1 MAGSIEFTPPYQDGW
16 QDNEEGAT
24 PITADIL
31 NNNYDAFLLLLN
43 TWIGNIEEELVA
55 VPDFQISSPSSGQV
69 LKYDGS
75 KWVNAAE
82 SGGGSN
88 VSWNQI
94 VQTGTQI
101 ASITING
108 STYNVYVPSSGSS
121 VSINRKTTTGT
132 NIADITIDGV
142 TTQLFAPNG
151 GSGGASSLNELS
163 DVILA
168 NLANGQVLQYNSNTS
183 KWENKSISV
192 GDSVEFTQVLSSG
205 VKIGTITIDGTDYDI
220 YAPQGG
226 GGGFEPNGD
235 SYRIVSS
242 KDGSDTVLNLEYYED
257 GSQSAVEMKMCEAGS
272 SFTQDFHNLH
282 LVSNGTT
289 VLVSSKID
297 SIRFNNDIFNEND
310 EIFSVTI
317 GSATATYSDIEEG
330 TYTPGGGST
339 VSWTQTQQS
348 GTKIAEISIDGV
360 PQNVYIPTPPAQ
372 VIANPS
378 GTPTDE
384 LNTIQIGNDIY
395 EIPQGG
401 SGSASWKDVT
411 GTLTAGQT
419 SITLSSSYILTTSTL
434 DFYTDKFGVSPT
446 DAVVTNGSVT
456 LTFEAQST
464 DLAVKVRITN
474 DEIPAMPLIPKM
486 TSNTLP
492 SGKASASTEYN
503 SSYYAY
509 KAFDDNSSTLWGS
522 HDNHSA
528 GEWIK
533 YDFGAGN
540 EKKLDSFY
548 FLNRSESNYA
558 VGSFKFQGSND
569 DVNWTDLAEVTGADI
584 NDSATVPINSAYK
597 NTAFRYVRWIIV
609 SNAHGGSGTGFVGLQ
624 VNGWEE

>member
-1 MAGSIEFTPPYQDGW
+1 MTGSIEFTPPYQDGW

-31 NNNYDAFLLLLN
+31 NNNYDAFLVLLN
-43 TWIGNIEEELVA
+43 AWIGNIEEELVA

-69 LKYDGS
+69 LKFNGS

-82 SGGGSN
+82 SGGGSD

-108 STYNVYVPSSGSS
+108 TSYAVYAPSGGSS

-163 DVILA
+163 DVTLA

-192 GDSVEFTQVLSSG
+192 GDSVEFTQILSSG

-220 YAPQGG
+220 YAPKGG

-242 KDGSDTVLNLEYYED
+242 KDGSDTVLSLEYYED

-289 VLVSSKID
+289 VSVSSKID
-297 SIRFNNDIFNEND
+297 SIRFNDDIFNEND

-317 GSATATYSDIEEG
+317 GSASATYSDIEEG

-360 PQNVYIPTPPAQ
+360 SQNVYVPTP
-372 VIANPS
+372 
-378 GTPTDE
+378 
-384 LNTIQIGNDIY
+384 Y
-395 EIPQGG
+395 KEI
-401 SGSASWKDVT
+401 T
-411 GTLTAGQT
+411 GILTAGQT
-419 SITLSSSYILTTSTL
+419 SITLNDSSILENSTF
-434 DFYTDKFGVSPT
+434 DFYTSKFGVNPIDVELTISKIK
-446 DAVVTNGSVT
+446 VLRQELVTQESELDVSVTANSSWSGYEAWKAFLSSGGAWIGDGGNPHWLQVEFDSIISIREMDFVSVDSSRSHPISRIGYSNDGVNFNECGILNSTMINDVGHCELDNDYEAKYFRIYFDGDYGLSSYPCMSQLEIYGYDEDPQRQKSIT
-456 LTFEAQST
+456 LTFEAQSEN
-464 DLAVKVRITN
+464 LNVKVR
-474 DEIPAMPLIPKM
+474 
-486 TSNTLP
+486 
-492 SGKASASTEYN
+492 
-503 SSYYAY
+503 
-509 KAFDDNSSTLWGS
+509 
-522 HDNHSA
+522 
-528 GEWIK
+528 
-533 YDFGAGN
+533 
-540 EKKLDSFY
+540 
-548 FLNRSESNYA
+548 
-558 VGSFKFQGSND
+558 
-569 DVNWTDLAEVTGADI
+569 
-584 NDSATVPINSAYK
+584 
-597 NTAFRYVRWIIV
+597 V
-609 SNAHGGSGTGFVGLQ
+609 S
-624 VNGWEE
+624 